1 MPLEGRRLPLLAQM
15 REGFPWSQE
24 LPQIPKLW
32 KQELFD
38 IERRQ
43 ITLIFVPWWR
53 RQCTKNP

>member
-15 REGFPWSQE
+15 REGFSWSPE
-24 LPQIPKLW
+24 LLQIPKLW

-43 ITLIFVPWWR
+43 TTSIFIPRW
-53 RQCTKNP
+53 